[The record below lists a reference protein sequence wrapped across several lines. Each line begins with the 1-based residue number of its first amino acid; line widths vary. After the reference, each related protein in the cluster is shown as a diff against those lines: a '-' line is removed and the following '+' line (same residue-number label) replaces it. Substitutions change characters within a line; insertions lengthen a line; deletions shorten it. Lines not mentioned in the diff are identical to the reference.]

1 MVGPSRTLGWLVM
14 LGAIAAAT
22 DGYLSV
28 GSAPWAGCAFGF
40 LARPPRALW
49 CDEER
54 RAGGGQC
61 TVGRAAFCV
70 AAGPGRFA
78 VRPLAFR
85 PQSAVACR
93 PALTVVCGGRKLKDT
108 DTQLLHQ
115 DGPRHAVLPE
125 KQERRRTII
134 VGDVHGCYDEL
145 RALLSKANFQPREDT
160 LVLAGDFVNKG
171 PKSAAVV
178 RYAREVGAW
187 AVVGNHELLSLRALA
202 TSQSSKRSGVAN
214 SLAESKYAWTSEL
227 SAADVDYLRNLPF
240 TLRLPLHG
248 ALIVHAG
255 LVPGQ
260 PLESQDLLSLV
271 TTRSLVAPPADA
283 SPDASSPR
291 PHRGARRWVGTRDTK
306 RGVPW
311 AARWKGPEHVYFGH
325 STRRGVQQR
334 AFATGLD
341 TGCVYGGVLS
351 AAVLAP
357 ATAAGIAAAGESDA
371 GPAGTGAVGG
381 RSCAECGATL
391 VAVVCTNK
399 YKCKLGRCS
408 NKYPC
413 KRRDLRCPSATCTS
427 AAQAPVAAERH
438 AILSVPALCVYDDNF
453 PWRHHLKPRR
463 ADLADADGA
472 SQQQAAAAAAA
483 ARGLL
488 PRGAAGGAA
497 GAGDVN
503 RAAEL
508 AKLRRREPGVVRGG
522 AAGAAQQA
530 SRAVP
535 KAVRAKVRA
544 LLERD
549 GPLVQSSFVP
559 RWDAEYPDTPFNVSA
574 WGFRRLSAALKA
586 MPGTCQWRLYHS
598 E

>member
-1 MVGPSRTLGWLVM
+1 MAGPSRTLGWMLM

-22 DGYLSV
+22 DGYQSV

-40 LARPPRALW
+40 VARPPRALR
-49 CDEER
+49 CEEER
-54 RAGGGQC
+54 RAGGGQY
-61 TVGRAAFCV
+61 TVGRAAFRV

-78 VRPLAFR
+78 VQPLEFR
-85 PQSAVACR
+85 PHSAAACR

-202 TSQSSKRSGVAN
+202 TAQSQSSKRSGVAN

-227 SAADVDYLRNLPF
+227 SAADVDYLRKLPF

-271 TTRSLVAPPADA
+271 TTRSLVPPPADA
-283 SPDASSPR
+283 SPRA
-291 PHRGARRWVGTRDTK
+291 RGARRWVGTRDTK

-357 ATAAGIAAAGESDA
+357 
-371 GPAGTGAVGG
+371 PA
-381 RSCAECGATL
+381 
-391 VAVVCTNK
+391 
-399 YKCKLGRCS
+399 
-408 NKYPC
+408 
-413 KRRDLRCPSATCTS
+413 
-427 AAQAPVAAERH
+427 
-438 AILSVPALCVYDDNF
+438 PA
-453 PWRHHLKPRR
+453 
-463 ADLADADGA
+463 
-472 SQQQAAAAAAA
+472 
-483 ARGLL
+483 
-488 PRGAAGGAA
+488 
-497 GAGDVN
+497 
-503 RAAEL
+503 
-508 AKLRRREPGVVRGG
+508 
-522 AAGAAQQA
+522 
-530 SRAVP
+530 
-535 KAVRAKVRA
+535 
-544 LLERD
+544 
-549 GPLVQSSFVP
+549 
-559 RWDAEYPDTPFNVSA
+559 
-574 WGFRRLSAALKA
+574 
-586 MPGTCQWRLYHS
+586 
-598 E
+598 